1 MRKAWSKALNQAG
14 IEDFVFHDLR
24 HTVGTRL
31 IENGADI
38 RTVQDIFGHST
49 VAVTERYLHTDVNRK
64 KKAMEV
70 LNSYN

>member
-1 MRKAWSKALNQAG
+1 MALNQAG

-49 VAVTERYLHTDVNRK
+49 VAVTEIYIHTNAKTK
-64 KKAMEV
+64 KLAMDS
-70 LNSYN
+70 LT